1 MSADDH
7 TLQLLTDLHLSNPRQ
22 GPGSDAATLRVLS
35 LAGID
40 TTLPLRI
47 ADIGCGT
54 GAASV
59 CLAQHT
65 KAHITAVDFV
75 PAFLDTLAAR
85 AKQAGVA
92 DRITT
97 LDADMADLPFEERQ
111 FDVLWAEGAI
121 YNIGFTAGVQ
131 AWRKFLTQGGVLVA
145 TEITW
150 LVPEGE
156 LPQELREHWQRE
168 YPEVVPASAKI
179 QQLEESGYTP
189 IGYFPLGKECW
200 MEEYYKPLRTGF
212 AAFLERNGN
221 SSEAQAIVA
230 AEEAEI
236 ALYERYSEY
245 YSYGCYV
252 AKKR

>member
-1 MSADDH
+1 MDDH
-7 TLQLLTDLHLSNPRQ
+7 TLTLLTDLHLSNLRQ
-22 GPGSDAATLRVLS
+22 GPGSDAATLRALF
-35 LAGID
+35 LAGVD
-40 TTLPLRI
+40 AALPLRI

-65 KAHITAVDFV
+65 KARITAVDFL
-75 PAFLDTLAAR
+75 PAFLETLTAR

-97 LDADMADLPFEERQ
+97 LDADMGDLPFEEQQ

-121 YNIGFTAGVQ
+121 YNIGFAAGLQ
-131 AWRKFLTQGGVLVA
+131 AWRKFLTQGGVLVV

-150 LVPEGE
+150 LVPEGDV
-156 LPQELREHWQRE
+156 PQELREHWQRE
-168 YPEVVPASAKI
+168 YSEIAPASVKI

-189 IGYFPLGKECW
+189 IGYFPLERECW
-200 MEEYYKPLRTGF
+200 MEEYYEPLRAGF
-212 AAFLERNGN
+212 AAFLERNSN
-221 SSEAQAIVA
+221 SGEAQAIVA